1 MSDKDVLKP
10 CPFCGKE
17 VHLDKDIYG
26 LYEVGCYNDDC
37 KVQPF
42 TDTSTIKREVIM
54 AWNTRVNNYEI
65 MYKKTAAHNR
75 QLIDDIEKADSD
87 YFKMKKNRDE
97 WKDAFYKSVDE
108 FKKLSEICDR
118 LVTAREMLME
128 EVNDLKDTIKNMEN
142 DFDECR
148 DALETAEDEVDSLEN
163 EIERCENIIM
173 VLTKENK
180 KLKEMVQLCGSY

>member
-1 MSDKDVLKP
+1 MPHLKEDYE
-10 CPFCGKE
+10 FAVFSVYCGNIKCVTE
-17 VHLDKDIYG
+17 PI
-26 LYEVGCYNDDC
+26 
-37 KVQPF
+37 
-42 TDTSTIKREVIM
+42 TDTFETASEAIK
-54 AWNTRVNNYEI
+54 AWNTRVNNYES